1 MNPLSW
7 RDIKNT
13 GGVNMTLL
21 GFSLP
26 QKVSGADG
34 VILPP
39 GFLFPVKEQVASLS
53 YMKMGFR
60 PSFLLS

>member
-1 MNPLSW
+1 
-7 RDIKNT
+7 
-13 GGVNMTLL
+13 MTLL

-39 GFLFPVKEQVASLS
+39 GFLFPAKEQVASLS
-53 YMKMGFR
+53 YMKMGLC

>member
-1 MNPLSW
+1 
-7 RDIKNT
+7 
-13 GGVNMTLL
+13 MTLL

-53 YMKMGFR
+53 YIKMGLC